1 MGLDRLRAFLGRHQR
16 IALDTSVFIYQLEE
30 HPKYV
35 RFTDQIFL
43 WLEQSGSQAITS
55 TLTMTELLVQPY
67 REVDTKRA
75 DVFATLLSTY
85 PKLEWMATTLEIAD
99 LAARIRALHRLKT
112 PDAILA
118 ATASQGRA
126 TGLITNDD
134 VFERVK
140 FFETLVLDQLV

>member
-1 MGLDRLRAFLGRHQR
+1 
-16 IALDTSVFIYQLEE
+16 LEE

-35 RFTDQIFL
+35 KFTDQIFL

-67 REVDTKRA
+67 RDVDRKRA

-85 PKLEWMATTLEIAD
+85 PKLEWIVTTLEVAD

-134 VFERVK
+134 LFQRVK